1 MKVLVLSLN
10 GEVCEVFSS
19 KEKVIDFLEK
29 SWYVKSLVF
38 ENNDCEEEEFS
49 LEDGVNYLLK
59 QFGKVECFSEDLIE
73 RGDEYCE
80 IELSEMEVV

>member
-19 KEKVIDFLEK
+19 KERVIDFLEK
-29 SWYVKSLVF
+29 SWDVKSLVF
-38 ENNDCEEEEFS
+38 ENDDDEEVEFS
-49 LEDGVNYLLK
+49 LEDGVDYLLK
-59 QFGKVECFSEDLIE
+59 EYSKVRCFSEDLIE

-80 IELSEMEVV
+80 IELSEMEVI

>member
-10 GEVCEVFSS
+10 GEVCEVFSN

-38 ENNDCEEEEFS
+38 ENDDSEEEEFS
-49 LEDGVNYLLK
+49 LEDGVDYLLK
-59 QFGKVECFSEDLIE
+59 KNCRVECFSEDLIE

-80 IELSEMEVV
+80 IELSEMEII